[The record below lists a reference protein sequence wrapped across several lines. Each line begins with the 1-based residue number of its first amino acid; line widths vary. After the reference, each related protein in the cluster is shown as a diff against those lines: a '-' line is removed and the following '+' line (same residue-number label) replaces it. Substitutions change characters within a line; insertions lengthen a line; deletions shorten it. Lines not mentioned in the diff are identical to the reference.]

1 MARANASTVPG
12 LVAHRG
18 APTRYPENSLAG
30 YKAVLNMAMLH
41 PDLKTFIEVDV
52 RTTRDGVAIALHD
65 KRVDR
70 TLDGH
75 GVCYK
80 HDWKDLGNL
89 HCKPIT
95 HPQNDGPL
103 DFEQLRHDLKSEAPV
118 WEIEP
123 ATTKNPGD
131 YRIPTIEELLELTR
145 LTNKY
150 LMKVG
155 HPVGICLDLKAREI
169 LPSLAKTLKHFSADH
184 ANAVL
189 PMIGLGIETKVS
201 KGDMKRFWKDLSHA
215 AQRYF
220 YETPELVS
228 EVIHQANL
236 HANTGPGFS
245 RRVASAL
252 SSALCNLVTP
262 WRLIGNHE
270 MLGKA
275 NMQVAGNHH
284 CLTSMDDVRA
294 AAGRQD
300 LIWVDR
306 VWDAMLTLDELQK
319 SGKLPPAS
327 RILSAASKGILEESS
342 VPTRRSTPFPGS

>member
-1 MARANASTVPG
+1 MVRANTATVPG

-52 RTTRDGVAIALHD
+52 RTTHDNVAIALHD
-65 KRVDR
+65 KRLDR
-70 TLDGH
+70 TTDGQ

-80 HDWKDLGNL
+80 QDWKELRKLTCRDTV
-89 HCKPIT
+89 HA
-95 HPQNDGPL
+95 QNEGPL
-103 DFEQLRHDLKSEAPV
+103 DFKQLAQNKKIEAPL
-118 WEIEP
+118 WEIQP
-123 ATTKNPGD
+123 ATTKGQGD
-131 YRIPTIEELLELTR
+131 YRIPTVEELLELTR
-145 LTNKY
+145 ITNKY

-155 HPVGICLDLKAREI
+155 HPVGICLDLKAKEV
-169 LPSLAKTLKHFSADH
+169 LPTLAKTLKDFAAEH

-201 KGDMKRFWKDLSHA
+201 KGDMKSFWKDLSHA

-236 HANTGPGFS
+236 RTNTGPGFS
-245 RRVASAL
+245 RQVASAL
-252 SSALCNLVTP
+252 ASALYNLVAP

-270 MLGKA
+270 MLGTA
-275 NMQVAGNHH
+275 NMQVAGNYH
-284 CLTSMDDVRA
+284 CLTNMDDVRA

-300 LIWVDR
+300 LIWVDK
-306 VWDAMLTLDELQK
+306 VWDAMLTLDELQR
-319 SGKLPPAS
+319 SGKLPSAS
-327 RILSAASKGILEESS
+327 RLDTVSS
-342 VPTRRSTPFPGS
+342 EGLLQSGPSPAQKPSRGQD